1 MDTPL
6 PETDL
11 RFPEHMKLIGAEKLD
26 ENRRILTFLE
36 LEGKEARGIIQ
47 AKGWEIAECDLNGI
61 LTEVGYENQRAKSAY
76 LPLQPMEPVIFCL

>member
-47 AKGWEIAECDLNGI
+47 AKGWEIAN
-61 LTEVGYENQRAKSAY
+61 
-76 LPLQPMEPVIFCL
+76 VI